1 MPNDRTDRSCAEDSS
16 RLHGPNSTQPA
27 PLQAAEVGQWRKSE
41 RDRLIRERQAI
52 TSEQRHKWDEQIG
65 RVLSQFLAEL
75 HGAVLSIYWPFR
87 GEPDLR
93 FLLPELRAKY
103 LTIALPVVVEKGK
116 PLQFREWKEGDQLL
130 RGVWNIPFPAEGKV
144 VWPEIVLAPV
154 VGFDRAAYRLGY
166 GGGFF
171 DRTLPALGQSVR
183 ALGVGYSQA
192 EVLTVHPQP
201 YDIPMSAIVTESGIT
216 KPPARADR
224 MS

>member
-1 MPNDRTDRSCAEDSS
+1 M
-16 RLHGPNSTQPA
+16 QPA
-27 PLQAAEVGQWRKSE
+27 RADVGQWRKSE
-41 RDRLIRERQAI
+41 RERLIRERQAI
-52 TSEQRHKWDEQIG
+52 TSEQRHKWDERIG
-65 RVLSQFLAEL
+65 RALRQSLADVDR
-75 HGAVLSIYWPFR
+75 AVLSIYWPFR

-93 FLLPELRAKY
+93 FLLPELRAKHW
-103 LTIALPVVVEKGK
+103 TIALPVVVEKGK
-116 PLQFREWKEGDQLL
+116 PLLFREWKEGDPLQ

-144 VWPEIVLAPV
+144 VRPEVVLAPV

-192 EVLTVHPQP
+192 ELPTVHPQP

-216 KPPARADR
+216 RPPVRTDR
-224 MS
+224 VS